1 MRSKPLLGPAQ
12 LGVALVLL
20 FASSIAAQS
29 TESTGPVH
37 LGYDPAAPRDGHFH
51 VGEIGERLFSAE
63 ERIKCNCGCGF
74 DVHTCQF
81 QMQCGVSPSWTQR
94 IMQSLEA
101 GQSVEAIEAGF
112 VADY

>member
-94 IMQSLEA
+94 IICLLYTSP
-101 GQSVEAIEAGF
+101 SPRDVEE
-112 VADY
+112 